1 LKSQNIDML
10 GEFTICGFRVFW
22 QRAIMDTDWGILYY
36 ALFVRFVTKDL
47 GDRLKEFSLC
57 IFHVLM

>member
-1 LKSQNIDML
+1 MS

-22 QRAIMDTDWGILYY
+22 QRAIMDTDWGFLYY
-36 ALFVRFVTKDL
+36 ALFVCFVTKDL
-47 GDRLKEFSLC
+47 GDRLRKFLFY

>member
-1 LKSQNIDML
+1 ML

-36 ALFVRFVTKDL
+36 ALFVLR
-47 GDRLKEFSLC
+47 EFSLC